1 MNPLAIGVVSMSF
14 GSTTDFKVNFCKI
27 AVRNKNTSMRA
38 RLSPAQIR
46 FPENNKH
53 REYILLEHCVS
64 GC

>member
-1 MNPLAIGVVSMSF
+1 
-14 GSTTDFKVNFCKI
+14 
-27 AVRNKNTSMRA
+27 MRA

-64 GC
+64 GCQKQTMQSLFDECLNGWMECKWLDRQMDKG